1 MNIDQVKE
9 YVSNQLKSYRVKDI
23 LDNFTDNEWLR
34 MHKQITQ
41 TKPYETERRLI
52 DFAVMELDRFR
63 YVLYTERHYEDLLI
77 YKACI
82 ECLRYENLCCQERKY
97 YVRRPDR
104 KGEKHEQ

>member
-23 LDNFTDNEWLR
+23 LDNFSDNEWLS
-34 MHKQITQ
+34 MYKQITQ
-41 TKPYETERRLI
+41 TKPWEVQRNLI

-77 YKACI
+77 DKACI

-97 YVRRPDR
+97 YVRRQP
-104 KGEKHEQ
+104 QS